1 MTNSPFSAPPTSYRD
16 PLACRWSV
24 ARTARA
30 AALGLVTTLLVLASA
45 GCSTPPK
52 EGFSHQFHR
61 SNYRLS
67 EQEIKDTQFY
77 ISAKVLAQTVLPS
90 ERNEFTGTNAILV
103 ARGTPGVVTEVGP
116 DWIRVSFRKGSK
128 GVPFLADAS
137 GEDVIALYTLAT
149 TVEGED
155 GLRKVADV
163 PGYMAI
169 HEGVRYR
176 VLWGYDAYLMIDTE
190 ELEALINKRMIGPG
204 RIKAEED
211 R

>member
-67 EQEIKDTQFY
+67 EQEIKD
-77 ISAKVLAQTVLPS
+77 
-90 ERNEFTGTNAILV
+90 RNEFTGTNAILV